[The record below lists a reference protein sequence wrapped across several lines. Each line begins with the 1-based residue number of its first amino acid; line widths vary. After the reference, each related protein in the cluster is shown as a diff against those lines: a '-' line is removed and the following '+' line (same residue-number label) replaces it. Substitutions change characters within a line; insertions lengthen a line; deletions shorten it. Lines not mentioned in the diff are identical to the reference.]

1 MLRDTPR
8 TRDAAPCAMLSGV
21 TSAERGDATM
31 DFSRRDFLTSCA
43 AAAAAGL
50 AVGKA
55 SAADRVP
62 VLGLIFPPADRGVP
76 EEGLAM
82 YGDTLRYVVTG
93 LGVERMTPEGFEAV
107 IARIPAAAE
116 KLAAAGADAIELTGT
131 SLTFFRGEA
140 FNQQLREAV
149 TKASGLRATT
159 MSNGVID
166 GLKAVGASKVAV
178 ATAYADEVNQ
188 RLHAFLIEHGLT
200 PLVVTG
206 LGIEAIADV
215 DSVTQDDLIEFGARV
230 RASAPEA
237 DSLLVSC
244 GGFRTLELI
253 APLEARTG
261 VPVISSM
268 PHGLWAGAR
277 LVGLSG
283 AAPGYGALL
292 SRHAA

>member
-1 MLRDTPR
+1 VVTKRRTFLAGSAVAVTAAGLGLRR
-8 TRDAAPCAMLSGV
+8 
-21 TSAERGDATM
+21 
-31 DFSRRDFLTSCA
+31 
-43 AAAAAGL
+43 AAAGD
-50 AVGKA
+50 K
-55 SAADRVP
+55 VP
-62 VLGLIFPPADRGVP
+62 VLGLIFPPLNRGVP
-76 EEGLAM
+76 EEGVAM
-82 YGDTLRYVVTG
+82 YGERLKFVVTG
-93 LGVERMTPEGFEAV
+93 IGVEQMTPEGFDAV

-131 SLTFFRGEA
+131 SLTFYKGEA

-166 GLKAVGASKVAV
+166 GLKAVGAKRVAV
-178 ATAYADEVNQ
+178 ATAYNDVVND
-188 RLHAFLIEHGLT
+188 RLRAFLKEHGLEA
-200 PLVVTG
+200 LVVTG
-206 LGIEAIADV
+206 LGIEAIRDV
-215 DSVTQDDLIEFGARV
+215 DNVTQKDLIEFGARV
-230 RASAPEA
+230 RASAPDA

-244 GGFRTLELI
+244 GGFRTLEII

-283 AAPGYGALL
+283 AAPGYGKLL
-292 SRHAA
+292 SRPA

>member
-1 MLRDTPR
+1 M
-8 TRDAAPCAMLSGV
+8 
-21 TSAERGDATM
+21 
-31 DFSRRDFLTSCA
+31 
-43 AAAAAGL
+43 AAAGFG
-50 AVGKA
+50 ARRAG
-55 SAADRVP
+55 AADKAP
-62 VLGLIFPPADRGVP
+62 VLGLIFPPLDRGVP

-93 LGVERMTPEGFEAV
+93 LGVERMTPEGFDAV
-107 IARIPAAAE
+107 IARVPAAAE

-131 SLTFFRGEA
+131 SLTFYKGEEY
-140 FNQQLREAV
+140 NQQLREAV

-159 MSNGVID
+159 MSNGVIE
-166 GLKAVGASKVAV
+166 GLKAVGAQKVAV
-178 ATAYADEVNQ
+178 ATAYADEVNG
-188 RLHAFLIEHGLT
+188 RLRAFLIEHGMT

-215 DSVTQDDLIEFGARV
+215 DSVTQNDLIEFGVRV
-230 RASAPEA
+230 RESAPEA

-244 GGFRTLELI
+244 GGFRTLEII
-253 APLEARTG
+253 APIEARTG

-283 AAPGYGALL
+283 AAPGFGTLL
-292 SRHAA
+292 SKQHA